1 MTQSDALRRFAP
13 KGQNNDLTRHKASSD
28 VTRHQVD
35 HPIAD
40 IGALLTIAEAAR
52 LLHLTPAA
60 LYKYRSRGEGPRG
73 YHIGKR
79 VLFTTEDIASWVA
92 ARREDRHAQ

>member
-1 MTQSDALRRFAP
+1 MTDSDALRRSAP
-13 KGQNNDLTRHKASSD
+13 KNHNKDLTRRGASSD

-35 HPIAD
+35 QPIAN

-73 YHIGKR
+73 YNIGKR
-79 VLFTTEDIASWVA
+79 VLFTSDDIASWVT
-92 ARREDRHAQ
+92 ARREDQRAR